1 MAHECRHITLENNP
15 SVVSIDSESLREA
28 HHRIANSLA
37 ILSGLVRMKAMRIS
51 KQADPLPAKEVEH
64 LLERICARLAAVAE
78 VHRKLAASPDRNGVV
93 ELDEHL
99 FEIAGSLIAALSE
112 TAQLHRLEGCTRG
125 CHVRSDHIEAVTL
138 IVCEI
143 VLNALKHAHPA
154 GVPLNLWVG
163 CAAAD
168 DGTLCVEVIDDGVGF
183 PEDFDPEKSSGLG
196 FRVVRSLAEQLGATL
211 SFKSTSLGTH
221 FLLALPDA
229 VAAAAKVA

>member
-1 MAHECRHITLENNP
+1 
-15 SVVSIDSESLREA
+15 VVCIDSLSLREA

-37 ILSGLVRMKAMRIS
+37 ILSGLVRMKATRIS
-51 KQADPLPAKEVEH
+51 KHPDPLPAKEVEH
-64 LLERICARLAAVAE
+64 LLERICARLAAVGE
-78 VHRKLAASPDRNGVV
+78 VHRKLAANPDKNAVV

-99 FEIAGSLIAALSE
+99 YETAGNLIAALSE
-112 TAQLHRLEGCTRG
+112 SANLHRIERGTHGCL
-125 CHVRSDHIEAVTL
+125 VRSDHIEAITL

-143 VLNALKHAHPA
+143 VLNAMKHAHPA

-183 PEDFDPEKSSGLG
+183 PEDFDPENSSGLG
-196 FRVVRSLAEQLGATL
+196 FRVVRSLAEQLGATI

-229 VAAAAKVA
+229 VAVTAKVA